1 MDRSAPAYR
10 NWKSF
15 MAEGER
21 FFARGRY
28 EQAADRF
35 RRAAQA
41 QPQRPAAWVNLG
53 VALVEWQQYGA
64 ALSALERALEVA
76 PEFAPAHLA
85 RADALRGLGRLTPAV
100 EAYRRAIALQP
111 FAPALNKLGCLL
123 RVLRRGE
130 EAESCYRKAL
140 DLAPNYA
147 TARVNLATL
156 QIDMGRFELARTQLR
171 ALSSVALPPDERREA
186 ASALSLL
193 QEYQR
198 LEKAVGVAVG
208 GGALEPLCALLRQ
221 TAEEFLAA
229 DQDCMEQLRAVAENV
244 QYHSDLGAELPRFP
258 DLDPEWPIL
267 EAHFGLVLGNS
278 LDDYLRTR
286 VWVEEAAAAG
296 APANLPAVQN
306 FKAAIIAARAG
317 AADLS
322 DPIAAELHLRYWHG
336 LIARDQPDSL
346 PGQFKIQDNQVLG
359 SWGVARAHPLRVP
372 GTVRQFFGDIYP
384 RVAPG
389 MARAAL
395 VFCAVSKIHAFSDGN
410 GRLAGLLM
418 NRELEKAGQAP
429 FVFPSDLGGA
439 MSQALGEVYRHCN
452 LEPLLQVFGQ
462 AQTFTR
468 TFCTAL
474 SEAV

>member
-10 NWKSF
+10 NWKSL

-64 ALSALERALEVA
+64 ALSALERALELA

-156 QIDMGRFELARTQLR
+156 QIDMGRVDLARTQLQ
-171 ALSSVALPPDERREA
+171 ALLSVALPPQEREEA

-198 LEKAVGVAVG
+198 LEKAVGAAVG
-208 GGALEPLCALLRQ
+208 CGALEPLRELLRQ
-221 TAEEFLAA
+221 TGREFLAA
-229 DQDCMEQLRAVAENV
+229 DQDCMDQLNAVASSV
-244 QYHSDLGAELPRFP
+244 QGYSDSDGEPPRFP
-258 DLDPEWPIL
+258 ELGPEWPIL
-267 EAHFGLVLGNS
+267 EAHFSLVLGDS
-278 LDDYLRTR
+278 LEDYLRTR
-286 VWVEEAAAAG
+286 AGVEEAAAAG
-296 APANLPAVQN
+296 TPAKLPAVQN
-306 FKAAIIAARAG
+306 FKAAIIAARAS

-322 DPIAAELHLRYWHG
+322 DPITAELHLRYWHA
-336 LIARDQPDSL
+336 LIARDQSASL
-346 PGQFKIQDNQVLG
+346 PGQFKLQGNQVIGSLG
-359 SWGVARAHPLRVP
+359 VTRAHPLHVA
-372 GTVRQFFGDIYP
+372 GTVRRFFGDIYP

-395 VFCAVSKIHAFSDGN
+395 VFYAVGKLHAFADGN
-410 GRLAGLLM
+410 GRLACLLM
-418 NRELEKAGQAP
+418 NRELENGGQAP
-429 FVFPSDLGGA
+429 FVFPSGLGGA
-439 MSQALGEVYRHCN
+439 MSQALGEVHRRRN

-462 AQTFTR
+462 ARTFTR
-468 TFCTAL
+468 AFCADL
-474 SEAV
+474 REAA